1 MHNSN
6 ITVPGREV
14 KVLAEADVVVVGA
27 GVSGVCAALAAARNG
42 ARTVLVEKNAFPG
55 GVATAALMM
64 SACNFFITRSGES
77 VSEGLPREIFD
88 SLVAE
93 GGAMPDY
100 ARPEQPQIPNDPEVY
115 KRVMIAKLRA
125 AGVTTLYGTLMTQ
138 VISGDGRVEA
148 ILCEAKGGAFALKAR
163 NFVDASGEMDL
174 LAMAGAPH
182 TVIRQKLSLLFRM
195 GNVDIDAIVDWYEA
209 HPENYDETADVP
221 TSLRDTIRNWRQYGV
236 FHLPHYP
243 GRKMEIVEKAVAS
256 GKFVPD
262 FGRHVID
269 MSKAMAMFASRANHG
284 MVLINSMGMTADP
297 YDIVAKSQC
306 EEEGRLAAKHLADFL
321 VKHYPG
327 FKNSYIVDTATE
339 LGVRQLRVL
348 SGKYTLT
355 EEEFL
360 AGKRFDDVVGR
371 AITMN
376 WAPPPDRGRSVV
388 AGEIPFRCLVADAP
402 VNVIC
407 GCGRSASTSAGH
419 KWSFLRI
426 QVPTMVIGQAAG
438 TAAALATAQ
447 GVPVTAVDI
456 PLLQKTLKAQGVSFH
471 PEN

>member
-1 MHNSN
+1 MQNSSIKLPSRN
-6 ITVPGREV
+6 VEV
-14 KVLAEADVVVVGA
+14 LMEADVVVVGA
-27 GVSGVCAALAAARNG
+27 GLGGVCAALSAARNG

-64 SACNFFITRSGES
+64 SACNFFITRSGEL
-77 VSEGLPREIFD
+77 VSDGIARELFD

-100 ARPEQPQIPNDPEVY
+100 TRPEQPQVPNDPEVF
-115 KRVMIAKLRA
+115 KRVMISKLRE

-138 VISGDGRVEA
+138 VVSDAGRVEA
-148 ILCEAKGGAFALKAR
+148 IICEAKGGAFALKAP

-174 LAMAGAPH
+174 MAMSGAPY
-182 TVIRQKLSLLFRM
+182 TMNMGKTSLLFRM

-209 HPENYDETADVP
+209 HPESYDELADVP
-221 TSLRDTIRNWRQYGV
+221 TSLRDTIRNWREYGV

-243 GRKMEIVEKAVAS
+243 GKGMEIMQKAVES
-256 GKFVPD
+256 GEFSPN
-262 FGRHVID
+262 FGQHVED
-269 MSKAMAMFASRANHG
+269 MSVALGMFASRANHG
-284 MVLINSMGMTADP
+284 MVLINSMGMMADP

-321 VKHYPG
+321 VKYFPG

-339 LGVRQLRVL
+339 IGVRRLRVL
-348 SGKYTLT
+348 NGKYTLT

-371 AITMN
+371 SITMD
-376 WAPPPDRGRSVV
+376 WSPPPARGRSLQ
-388 AGEIPFRCLVADAP
+388 AGEIPFRCLVADTP

-407 GCGRSASTSAGH
+407 GAGRSASTISWHGFP
-419 KWSFLRI
+419 FLRI

-447 GVPVTAVDI
+447 GVPVTAIDI